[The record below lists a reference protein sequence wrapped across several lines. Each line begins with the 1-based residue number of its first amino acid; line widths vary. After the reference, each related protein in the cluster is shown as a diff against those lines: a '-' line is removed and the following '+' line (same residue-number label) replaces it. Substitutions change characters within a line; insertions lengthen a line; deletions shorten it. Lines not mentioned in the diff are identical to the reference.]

1 MVLLLV
7 AQVAHA
13 GSERYGKITVTVDE
27 DTSGGGN
34 FGYRVYPVSIAN
46 GDTTERTVTV
56 RVPAR
61 SWGNNERDHLTA
73 TTRTFRVAAG
83 GTLRSDLIAPAM
95 PVRGQGAAVHID
107 GRAQEDNVPLNV
119 DGSYNYG
126 FDGVATV
133 RVSRDL
139 SAKQRGVLD
148 EAAGRHDSGGSG
160 RYSSSTRS
168 GMQLILPNAKPV
180 REWSGG
186 WLTYAGLAEVVL
198 TERDLGAMSAETSA
212 ALRKYVLS
220 GGRLT
225 VVASTRWPA
234 VPGWPDTDEPQEWE
248 TRDGVRAAL
257 GLGELRWWHT
267 DDLATTDD
275 TAIDAWVDGV
285 TRHAQSQQNRLDADQ
300 ADKAFPVIEGQRT
313 PVRGLLLLMVVF
325 ALLIGPVN
333 VLVLSVMKKRMWLL
347 WTVPLTSAVF
357 SGAVI
362 AYAFFSEGI
371 TPTARTTAVTLLD
384 QTSREAVTRAMRGY
398 YAPLTPGD
406 GLRFGLD
413 SAVVPQVTIDSH
425 GYHYGSHG
433 SHYGGDGR
441 GRAVDTTHDQ
451 HLTRGWVAARVPAH
465 LALTTVESRRE
476 RLDFERL
483 DDGGL
488 AVVNGLGVDVTALDV
503 ADASG
508 KRYRTAALAAGQRV
522 VLGEADTLADDPEF
536 EGLQNQL
543 AGIGWAVI
551 ATREPDKYSLEPG
564 SYLAR
569 TATTPFVVDGLEGI
583 GDHRIDATV
592 IGRWE
597 ETR

>member
-1 MVLLLV
+1 M
-7 AQVAHA
+7 
-13 GSERYGKITVTVDE
+13 
-27 DTSGGGN
+27 
-34 FGYRVYPVSIAN
+34 
-46 GDTTERTVTV
+46 
-56 RVPAR
+56 
-61 SWGNNERDHLTA
+61 
-73 TTRTFRVAAG
+73 
-83 GTLRSDLIAPAM
+83 
-95 PVRGQGAAVHID
+95 
-107 GRAQEDNVPLNV
+107 
-119 DGSYNYG
+119 
-126 FDGVATV
+126 
-133 RVSRDL
+133 
-139 SAKQRGVLD
+139 
-148 EAAGRHDSGGSG
+148 
-160 RYSSSTRS
+160 
-168 GMQLILPNAKPV
+168 
-180 REWSGG
+180 
-186 WLTYAGLAEVVL
+186 
-198 TERDLGAMSAETSA
+198 
-212 ALRKYVLS
+212 
-220 GGRLT
+220 
-225 VVASTRWPA
+225 
-234 VPGWPDTDEPQEWE
+234 
-248 TRDGVRAAL
+248 
-257 GLGELRWWHT
+257 
-267 DDLATTDD
+267 
-275 TAIDAWVDGV
+275 
-285 TRHAQSQQNRLDADQ
+285 
-300 ADKAFPVIEGQRT
+300 
-313 PVRGLLLLMVVF
+313 
-325 ALLIGPVN
+325 N

-347 WTVPLTSAVF
+347 WTVPLISAVF

-362 AYAFFSEGI
+362 AYAFLSEGI

-413 SAVVPQVTIDSH
+413 TAVVPQVTIDSH

-476 RLDFERL
+476 RLGFERL

-522 VLGEADTLADDPEF
+522 VLGEADTLADAPEF
-536 EGLQNQL
+536 KGLQNQL
-543 AGIGWAVI
+543 ASIGWAVI
-551 ATREPDKYSLEPG
+551 ATREPDKYLLEPG